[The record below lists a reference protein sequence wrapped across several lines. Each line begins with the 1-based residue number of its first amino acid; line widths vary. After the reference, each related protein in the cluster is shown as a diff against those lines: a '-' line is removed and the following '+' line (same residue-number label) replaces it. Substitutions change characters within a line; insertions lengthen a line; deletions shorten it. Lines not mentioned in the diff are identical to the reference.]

1 MAENKTKPTTIS
13 VPAFLEACTD
23 VVRRTDAKA
32 LANLMQ
38 KVTGKE
44 SAMWGPSIVG
54 FDSYHYTYES
64 GRQGDMLILGFSRAR
79 PQTFCTAQLA
89 LMAPRHCSPSSANT
103 PPVRVPLHQEARGCG
118 HEVA

>member
-1 MAENKTKPTTIS
+1 MAENENKTKPTTIS

-44 SAMWGPSIVG
+44 
-54 FDSYHYTYES
+54 
-64 GRQGDMLILGFSRAR
+64 
-79 PQTFCTAQLA
+79 
-89 LMAPRHCSPSSANT
+89 PRSPSSASNH
-103 PPVRVPLHQEARGCG
+103 R
-118 HEVA
+118 